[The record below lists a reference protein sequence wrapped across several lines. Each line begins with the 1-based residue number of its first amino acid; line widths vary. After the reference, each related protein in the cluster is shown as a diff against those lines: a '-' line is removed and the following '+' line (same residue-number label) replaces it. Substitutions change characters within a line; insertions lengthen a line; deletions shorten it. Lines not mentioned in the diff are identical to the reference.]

1 MKRLGI
7 LGAGHLSAIVVEAY
21 NRGLLEG
28 YEIVGI
34 MGRDMNHVKELA
46 AKCVANEDN
55 QGISQV
61 KVCDNIAELLA
72 CKPDIITEAASV
84 QAVKDNAEEIL
95 THGASFVVLSI
106 GAFADQAYCEKIE
119 DVAKENG
126 QKLYLTSGAVGG
138 FDVLRTLSLMDE
150 DMKVEFCTH
159 KGPKSLQNTTLYS
172 HELMTDEEE
181 SKVFQGNAQEAINI
195 LPTKVNVA
203 VASSLASAGPE
214 KTEVSIYSVPGM
226 IGDDHCITAEA
237 AGCKT
242 IIDTY
247 SPTAEIAGW
256 SVVALLRNLE
266 SGIVVF

>member
-1 MKRLGI
+1 MGINMKKLGI

-21 NRGLLEG
+21 QKGLLEG
-28 YEIVGI
+28 YEIVGVT
-34 MGRDMNHVKELA
+34 GRNMEHVTELA
-46 AKCVANEDN
+46 QRCNAKPCSNMT
-55 QGISQV
+55 
-61 KVCDNIAELLA
+61 ELLA

-84 QAVKDNAEEIL
+84 QAVKDYAEEIL

-106 GAFADQAYCEKIE
+106 GAFADRTYREKLEKI
-119 DVAKENG
+119 AKQNG

-138 FDVLRTLSLMDE
+138 FDVLRTLSLMDDE
-150 DMKVEFCTH
+150 MKVTFCTH
-159 KGPKSLQNTTLYS
+159 KGPQSLQNTPLYS
-172 HELMTDEEE
+172 HELLTDETETQ
-181 SKVFQGNAQEAINI
+181 VFHGNAQEVIDI

-203 VASSLASAGPE
+203 VASALASAGPE

-226 IGDDHCITAEA
+226 TGDDHCITAEA

-242 IIDTY
+242 VIDTF
-247 SPTAEIAGW
+247 SPTAHIAGW